1 MAHVVIRCW
10 AEGWVVVSKQ
20 ICSSNVDLLHDLSSL
35 IPVCTLSGSAE
46 FNGCLRCP
54 PMSRW
59 SDSGMRRGLEILFAI
74 LVLIVFAAPML
85 LIAAFVRLSS
95 KGESIF
101 AQPRIGRRGQLFHIL
116 KFRSMT
122 EGHGSSPGPGL
133 TKGGDRRVTKLGLLL
148 RRFELD
154 ELPQFINILRGDM
167 SLVGPR
173 PKLPKYAAI
182 PNMPYRPGITGLATL
197 AFRREEE
204 ILRSV
209 DTWDMDRFYS
219 EHIKPLKAKLDV
231 CYMCKATLAS
241 DLRVIAST
249 FLGCFISDS
258 VPMLSSH
265 AVKRPEISPTAKRRA
280 VAEEQVGAD

>member
-1 MAHVVIRCW
+1 M
-10 AEGWVVVSKQ
+10 SKH
-20 ICSSNVDLLHDLSSL
+20 ICFSNVEFLHELHSL
-35 IPVCTLSGSAE
+35 VPVHTLCGSAA
-46 FNGCLRCP
+46 FNGCLKHP

-59 SDSGMRRGLEILFAI
+59 SGSAVRRGFEMLVAI
-74 LVLIVFAAPML
+74 FVLIVFAVPML

-101 AQPRIGRRGQLFHIL
+101 AQPRVGRRGQLFHIL
-116 KFRSMT
+116 KFRSMA
-122 EGHGSSPGPGL
+122 ESQGNSAGPGL
-133 TKGGDRRVTKLGLLL
+133 TKSGDRRVTNLGRIL
-148 RRFELD
+148 RRFKLD

-209 DTWDMDRFYS
+209 DTRDMDDFYT
-219 EHIKPLKAKLDV
+219 EHIKPMKAKLDV
-231 CYMCKATLAS
+231 CYMCKATPAS
-241 DLRVIAST
+241 DLRLIAAT
-249 FLGCFISDS
+249 FFGCFIPES
-258 VPMLSSH
+258 VPMMFAH
-265 AVKRPEISPTAKRRA
+265 AARAAKIAPTAKRSA
-280 VAEEQVGAD
+280 VAEEQMGAD